1 MALVHVA
8 LVRVALM
15 VLDSVSGLRDQN
27 WIEDRNELYLVHLV
41 HVAFELLN
49 HLELAFV
56 FESRKFY
63 LQNLLKIFDQEVF
76 DKPLS
81 EH

>member
-1 MALVHVA
+1 MVVRVALVHVT

-15 VLDSVSGLRDQN
+15 VLGLVSGLRDQN

-49 HLELAFV
+49 HLELVFV
-56 FESRKFY
+56 FE
-63 LQNLLKIFDQEVF
+63 
-76 DKPLS
+76 
-81 EH
+81 